1 MQRKRVSVYLSSY
14 SDLGIL
20 QPPMRYEER
29 FSFSSDCRAVKQVVA
44 PRPPMARDE
53 DKPDSREVKHNE
65 GTSFWIRYD
74 KMQGEK
80 KMSEFL
86 ISCPS
91 CGDELKAYSEYVGRK
106 AQCPSCGTRFVITN
120 NVTPCDSPD
129 ASHFDTEDTDM
140 GNADTLMTDTF
151 ASSAQRKPIATIVL
165 ITVSLLATLILFCKT
180 GTIEPDARTCVTYGA
195 NLRPLTMGGQ
205 WWRLVASSFLH
216 FDIKHLVM
224 NMLCL
229 YSIGCLLEKLVG
241 HAKLLELYFFT
252 AIIGSLTSCIFHNE
266 VCAGASGAVFG
277 LFGAEVAYIIILHK
291 KLGLKSEDLIGYMKG
306 GIIFIAINFAYGLM
320 PGIDMSAHVGGLF
333 GGLAIG
339 AMVASAIKEGGRKA
353 DLISHSVSS
362 IAILGVVVLAVSLVT
377 GKNAGH
383 LSVSELT
390 ARVSQMLVENMNKGE
405 DKNGSFEVID
415 ISLAHGNG
423 NHYYGNV
430 EMAFKYGEKTFPL
443 KSHIEVVHDALE
455 TSYELDKDDLANF
468 QKSLRMDVDELK
480 VEVSRMLAD
489 NIVKGLKKEGC
500 KNVSVNVKY
509 LSLVHDGNNKYH
521 GRSEIE
527 CKYDG
532 ETEMLKSRIDVTY
545 DGETISYE
553 IKE

>member
-1 MQRKRVSVYLSSY
+1 M
-14 SDLGIL
+14 
-20 QPPMRYEER
+20 
-29 FSFSSDCRAVKQVVA
+29 VA
-44 PRPPMARDE
+44 PRPPTARDE

-65 GTSFWIRYD
+65 GSSFWMT

-129 ASHFDTEDTDM
+129 ASQSDTEYTM
-140 GNADTLMTDTF
+140 GNADTLMTDTS
-151 ASSAQRKPIATIVL
+151 ASIAQRKPIATIVL

-180 GTIEPDARTCVTYGA
+180 GTIEPDARTCVAYGA
-195 NLRPLTMGGQ
+195 NLRPLTLGGQ
-205 WWRLVASSFLH
+205 WWRLVVSSFLH

-252 AIIGSLTSCIFHNE
+252 AIIGSLTSSIFHNE

-277 LFGAEVAYIIILHK
+277 LFGAEVAYIMILHK

-390 ARVSQMLVENMNKGE
+390 ARVSLMLVENMNKGK

-532 ETEMLKSRIDVTY
+532 ETEILKSRIDVTY

>member
-1 MQRKRVSVYLSSY
+1 M
-14 SDLGIL
+14 
-20 QPPMRYEER
+20 
-29 FSFSSDCRAVKQVVA
+29 
-44 PRPPMARDE
+44 
-53 DKPDSREVKHNE
+53 
-65 GTSFWIRYD
+65 
-74 KMQGEK
+74 
-80 KMSEFL
+80 
-86 ISCPS
+86 
-91 CGDELKAYSEYVGRK
+91 
-106 AQCPSCGTRFVITN
+106 
-120 NVTPCDSPD
+120 
-129 ASHFDTEDTDM
+129 
-140 GNADTLMTDTF
+140 
-151 ASSAQRKPIATIVL
+151 
-165 ITVSLLATLILFCKT
+165 
-180 GTIEPDARTCVTYGA
+180 
-195 NLRPLTMGGQ
+195 
-205 WWRLVASSFLH
+205 
-216 FDIKHLVM
+216 
-224 NMLCL
+224 
-229 YSIGCLLEKLVG
+229 
-241 HAKLLELYFFT
+241 
-252 AIIGSLTSCIFHNE
+252 
-266 VCAGASGAVFG
+266 
-277 LFGAEVAYIIILHK
+277 
-291 KLGLKSEDLIGYMKG
+291 
-306 GIIFIAINFAYGLM
+306 
-320 PGIDMSAHVGGLF
+320 
-333 GGLAIG
+333 
-339 AMVASAIKEGGRKA
+339 ASAIKEGGRKA

-390 ARVSQMLVENMNKGE
+390 ARVSLMLVENMNKGK

-532 ETEMLKSRIDVTY
+532 ETEILKSRIDVTY